1 MTDYD
6 RMAGATDCVQI
17 EAVTPGELRNG
28 GRRLKIRCGTA
39 SSPFGTVFVALTE
52 RGLCSLQF
60 VDTEPLEDL
69 IGGIAVSWPGADF
82 VDDDAAAESI
92 VRRIFER
99 PVANRAP
106 ISVQVKGT
114 EFQIA
119 VWRALLA
126 IPEGRLA
133 AYSDVAEAVGRPRAV
148 RAVGSAVGANP
159 CAFLIPCHRVIR
171 RNGEIGGYRWGLT
184 RKQAIHAWEAA
195 ASDGIL
201 PG

>member
-1 MTDYD
+1 
-6 RMAGATDCVQI
+6 MASCA
-17 EAVTPGELRNG
+17 
-28 GRRLKIRCGTA
+28 
-39 SSPFGTVFVALTE
+39 FGSVFVALTE

-60 VDTEPLEDL
+60 VDAEPLEDL
-69 IGGIAVSWPGADF
+69 IGGIALSWPVADLIE
-82 VDDDAAAESI
+82 DDAAADSF

-99 PVANRAP
+99 TAADRAP
-106 ISVQVKGT
+106 IPVQVRGT
-114 EFQIA
+114 NFQIA

-133 AYSDVAEAVGRPRAV
+133 SYGDVAEAVGRPRAV

-171 RNGEIGGYRWGLT
+171 SNGEIGGYRWGLT

-201 PG
+201 P